1 MSNAPKTWTD
11 AVFAASGRKLRAFLR
26 RRVRNA
32 ADVPDLAQE
41 VYLRLLRLPDSTSV
55 ENPEAY
61 VFAVAGNL
69 VREQALIAKRAGRAV
84 SPEDP
89 AVEADLSFLPGFEA
103 QVDAA
108 RQETQLQIA
117 LGELSPKCRAAVV
130 MQYRDGL
137 SYSEIAARLQVSTN
151 MVTKY
156 RAQAITHFR
165 NRLGLSRIERRES

>member
-1 MSNAPKTWTD
+1 MTNTPKTWAD
-11 AVFAASGRKLRAFLR
+11 AMFAAGGHKLRAFLR

-32 ADVPDLAQE
+32 VDVPDLAQE
-41 VYLRLLRLPDSTSV
+41 VYLRLLRLPDPSAV
-55 ENPEAY
+55 ANPEAY

-69 VREQALIAKRAGRAV
+69 VREHALLAKRAGRVV

-89 AVEADLSFLPGFEA
+89 AVEADLAFLPAFEA
-103 QVDAA
+103 DADA
-108 RQETQLQIA
+108 SRHEAQLQIA
-117 LGELSPKCRAAVV
+117 LGQLPPKCRAAVV

-137 SYSEIAARLQVSTN
+137 SYNEIAERLGVSTN

-165 NRLGLSRIERRES
+165 KLMCPSR